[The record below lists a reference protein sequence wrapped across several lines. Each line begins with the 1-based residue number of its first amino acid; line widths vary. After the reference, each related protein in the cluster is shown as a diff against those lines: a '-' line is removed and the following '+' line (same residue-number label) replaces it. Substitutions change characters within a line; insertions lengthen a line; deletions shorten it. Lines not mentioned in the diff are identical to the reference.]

1 MAGGAQKDDDDI
13 ISDINVTPLV
23 DVVLVLLI
31 ILMVTATAI
40 ANNAIDM
47 ELPSSST
54 ANTAERTEPEILNI
68 SVNARGDIFL
78 DDATQTPI
86 TVATL
91 QQRATAAVR
100 RSDKARAII
109 AADRTVPYGRVIE
122 VMDALRHANLGKIS
136 FKADRAA
143 TPAATGN

>member
-1 MAGGAQKDDDDI
+1 MAGGVQKDDDDI

-47 ELPSSST
+47 TLPSAIT
-54 ANTAERTEPEILNI
+54 ANSAERREPEILNI
-68 SVNARGDIFL
+68 AVNARGDIYV
-78 DDATQTPI
+78 DEQRINTTQLKTK
-86 TVATL
+86 AE
-91 QQRATAAVR
+91 AMVR
-100 RSDKARAII
+100 RSREARAII
-109 AADRTVPYGRVIE
+109 AADRAVSYGRIIE
-122 VMDALRHANLGKIS
+122 VMDALRSAQLGKIS

-143 TPAATGN
+143 QPAQQGN